1 ENVAADFGIS
11 RADQDVLAAESHRRA
26 AAAAQAG
33 YFDEQIT
40 PVRAPARKGTVDVV
54 ADEHIRP
61 DVNTDDLARLRPA
74 FTDDGTVTAGDAPG
88 GYNPATAPGVGNTP
102 SAHRPTP
109 APHSPPHA

>member
-11 RADQDVLAAESHRRA
+11 RADQDALAAESHRRA

-74 FTDDGTVTAGDAPG
+74 FTDDGTVTAGGAAQALPTRQRPWCW
-88 GYNPATAPGVGNTP
+88 PAALTPTVTAWRRL
-102 SAHRPTP
+102 A
-109 APHSPPHA
+109 A